1 MNYHAF
7 AAAVVAATAAVLGSP
22 TNACAQSYPERS
34 VRMIGS
40 PDKLAAFLKG
50 EIAKWAEVAK
60 SASLMPR

>member
-1 MNYHAF
+1 MSYHAF
-7 AAAVVAATAAVLGSP
+7 AAAVVAAAVLGSH
-22 TNACAQSYPERS
+22 TNAAAQSYPERS

-40 PDKLAAFLKG
+40 PDKLEAFLKG